1 MGGCGPC
8 RRLGESQT
16 IGAAGAAVPQ
26 CPLPLASSLFFGGR
40 HLIAFCPQVTI
51 SLQRSCSLPGENQAP
66 WVCACTPSKAFFF
79 FFPFC
84 LMAFQPAGDFADFSS
99 WSEACQWPGFA
110 RGTEHNC
117 PSRSG
122 RNLVR
127 KGTFYHT
134 RGSHTT
140 SYISFLNVHR
150 PQEPPDR

>member
-1 MGGCGPC
+1 MGA
-8 RRLGESQT
+8 T
-16 IGAAGAAVPQ
+16 GAAVPQ
-26 CPLPLASSLFFGGR
+26 CPLSLASSPFFGGSR
-40 HLIAFCPQVTI
+40 HLIAFCPQVTV
-51 SLQRSCSLPGENQAP
+51 SLQRSCSLPGCVPAP
-66 WVCACTPSKAFFF
+66 RVRLFFF

-84 LMAFQPAGDFADFSS
+84 LTAFQPAGDFADFSS

-140 SYISFLNVHR
+140 SYISFLNMHR
-150 PQEPPDR
+150 PQEPPER

>member
-1 MGGCGPC
+1 MWTVLQTRRVLDHGGHGGRCAP
-8 RRLGESQT
+8 
-16 IGAAGAAVPQ
+16 V
-26 CPLPLASSLFFGGR
+26 SSLSGLLSLLWRQQAFDSILPSGDCFFTE
-40 HLIAFCPQVTI
+40 IVFSA
-51 SLQRSCSLPGENQAP
+51 

-84 LMAFQPAGDFADFSS
+84 LTAFQPAGDFADFSS

-140 SYISFLNVHR
+140 SYISFLNMHR
-150 PQEPPDR
+150 PQEPPER